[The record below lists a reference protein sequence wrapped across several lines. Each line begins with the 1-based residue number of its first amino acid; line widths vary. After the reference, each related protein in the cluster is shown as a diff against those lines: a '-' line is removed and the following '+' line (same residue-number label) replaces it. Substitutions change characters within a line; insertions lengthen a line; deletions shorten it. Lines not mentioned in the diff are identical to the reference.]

1 METDIFTHIK
11 IIIYEVKSVKIT
23 KQQSFIIENNL
34 QKVGQS
40 FFHLFLG
47 QQDLFVRC
55 QFSLVQDNRT
65 NVNVDACSS
74 KVLYSR
80 KSF

>member
-40 FFHLFLG
+40 FFHSFLG

-65 NVNVDACSS
+65 NVNVEAWGYRSS
-74 KVLYSR
+74 CFL
-80 KSF
+80 